1 MNDLTLII
9 PAKNEKEA
17 LPIFLDE
24 IKEYNYKKLIIIDT
38 DDSET
43 ENVIKKYENI
53 EIVVQKESGYGNAL
67 KEGINK
73 SKTKFCCIIN
83 ADSSMHPKYL
93 GEMLKLCKE
102 KDFIFASRYLDG
114 AGSADDDFITF
125 TGNKIFTFMGKILF
139 GLKISDILFTYIL
152 GRTES
157 FKSLELKYHDFRLCV
172 EIPIKIERLSM
183 TYASIPSYERNRMGG
198 KKKVNAFKDGF
209 YILVALITLFFKKK

>member
-209 YILVALITLFFKKK
+209 LYFSCTYNFVF